1 MALKFLFVLVRCNL
15 NLERREKER
24 NAECY
29 LGKYVEYYPP
39 LARESHPH
47 ALSLKKKQLLF
58 EEKMAL

>member
-1 MALKFLFVLVRCNL
+1 MIIGFKFFYLFYCVVISIWRG
-15 NLERREKER
+15 ESKREMP
-24 NAECY
+24 NAREI
-29 LGKYVEYYPP
+29 EYYPP